1 MNRYKKSR
9 LIMTISFLL
18 LISLSSLFFTVYQ
31 GVQIPYVTSGVRQIF
46 ASVDSV
52 IAKPVQFVSG
62 EKDELLH
69 LISAYKENKEL
80 KETIAQL
87 ESKVAENEA
96 LIAENESLRQAL
108 QIDSMDV
115 NQDTVSALVA
125 VRTPNAWNQ
134 KLIVDVGTN
143 SGVKENMFAVANGGL
158 IGVVSSVNDDAT
170 TVRLLTNS
178 DDFSKI
184 AVKISMDSG
193 NIYGILNGYDT
204 DSHSFIVSQLNE
216 NVEVKPGS
224 AVVTSDLAGNY
235 PANIQVGTVSS
246 VKNRSNNLD
255 RELFVKP
262 AANFSNIYVVS
273 MIGK

>member
-1 MNRYKKSR
+1 
-9 LIMTISFLL
+9 MTISFLL

-46 ASVDSV
+46 AAVDTV

-115 NQDTVSALVA
+115 NQDIVSALVA